1 MKEAILKGSKEAVN
15 ADSNE
20 FRVGSNLER
29 GGKNIGN
36 AKIVNLD
43 DEEDIEELMVDN
55 DQNIGAPDE
64 HLTIAD

>member
-1 MKEAILKGSKEAVN
+1 MKEAILKGAKEAVN

-36 AKIVNLD
+36 AKIVDLD
-43 DEEDIEELMVDN
+43 DEEDIGDLMLDN
-55 DQNIGAPDE
+55 DDEIGAPDE
-64 HLTIAD
+64 HLSIAD